1 MGGAY
6 AACSRLSR
14 NSNVECNTGVPS
26 PAVSL
31 SPSLLL
37 SSPDTL
43 PPSLFDVKARKERAK
58 ALAADDPAAGK
69 RVMLTAVDTMLWQ
82 TMASVLVPGLT
93 INRVCVVCV
102 VCVVCACCV
111 LVVCLLGGG
120 WQRWCSL

>member
-1 MGGAY
+1 MTAHAQPPYRPRNAVGVWVVHMQPVLVSHVTLTSSATRV
-6 AACSRLSR
+6 CPLSR
-14 NSNVECNTGVPS
+14 GVTV
-26 PAVSL
+26 AVAFA
-31 SPSLLL
+31 L

-102 VCVVCACCV
+102 V
-111 LVVCLLGGG
+111 
-120 WQRWCSL
+120 

>member
-6 AACSRLSR
+6 AACSRLPR
-14 NSNVECNTGVPS
+14 NSDVDEQHGFCPLSRGVTV
-26 PAVSL
+26 AVAFA
-31 SPSLLL
+31 L

-102 VCVVCACCV
+102 V
-111 LVVCLLGGG
+111 
-120 WQRWCSL
+120 